1 MAVLLGVENRT
12 THKKTT
18 NVRQVTDKLDQ
29 IKMHQVHL
37 TMIGHQ
43 TQNFNG
49 DRH

>member
-1 MAVLLGVENRT
+1 VEQLNPLQ
-12 THKKTT
+12 KTT

-43 TQNFNG
+43 TQNFSG